1 MGDSLPPGWIEKVSK
16 SRGCP
21 YYFNSATNESV
32 WTLAE
37 VMASSSSSAGG
48 GAGAGSSA
56 PAEVRASHLLV
67 KHTGSRRPSSWRCA
81 VVTLT
86 KAEALARLAGFE
98 APIRSGAAT
107 LAQLA
112 TTESDC
118 SSAQK
123 GGDLG
128 LFGRGAMQK
137 PFEDAAFAL
146 RVGEMSGPVDTDS
159 GVHLVL
165 RTA

>member
-1 MGDSLPPGWIEKVSK
+1 MSE
-16 SRGCP
+16 
-21 YYFNSATNESV
+21 T
-32 WTLAE
+32 
-37 VMASSSSSAGG
+37 
-48 GAGAGSSA
+48 
-56 PAEVRASHLLV
+56 VRASHLLV
-67 KHTGSRRPSSWRCA
+67 KHAGSRRPSSWRCA
-81 VVTLT
+81 VVTMS

-98 APIRSGAAT
+98 QQIRSGAAT

-112 TTESDC
+112 ATESDC

-128 LFGRGAMQK
+128 VFPRGAMQK

-146 RVGEMSGPVDTDS
+146 KVGQMSGPVDTDS

-165 RTA
+165 RTE